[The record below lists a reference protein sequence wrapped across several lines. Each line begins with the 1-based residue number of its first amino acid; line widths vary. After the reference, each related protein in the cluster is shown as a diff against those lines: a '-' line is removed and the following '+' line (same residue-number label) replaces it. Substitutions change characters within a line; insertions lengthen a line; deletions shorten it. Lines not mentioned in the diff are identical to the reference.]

1 MSNAMAEKC
10 CGVIWNGA
18 GYRNFICGKK
28 GKVQRNGKWYCGRCD
43 PDAVAAR
50 QAERHAKWD
59 AELKAHEA
67 KRKAE
72 RIRDARAAAFPVLV
86 EALRDSAT
94 SLETIG
100 AQAGRDEFLR
110 DLTQIRGYAH
120 SRSTVARTALDQADA
135 IEKEQP

>member
-1 MSNAMAEKC
+1 MSNAKAEKC

-28 GKVQRNGKWYCGRCD
+28 GKVQRDGKWYCGRCD
-43 PDAVAAR
+43 PDAVSAR
-50 QAERHAKWD
+50 RAKTTAKWP
-59 AELKAHEA
+59 AEIQAYRD

-72 RIRDARAAAFPVLV
+72 RIRDARAAAFPMLV

-100 AQAGRDEFLR
+100 AQAGRNEFLR

-120 SRSTVARTALDQADA
+120 SRSTVARAALTQADA
-135 IEKEQP
+135 IEEQP

>member
-1 MSNAMAEKC
+1 MSNAKAEKC

-43 PDAVAAR
+43 PDAVASRNAKAEAR
-50 QAERHAKWD
+50 YQD
-59 AELKAHEA
+59 AVNARIDA
-67 KRKAE
+67 RKAA

-86 EALRDSAT
+86 EALRAIEAVQWQVSVDCGGQEFYNVAVNKASSA
-94 SLETIG
+94 L
-100 AQAGRDEFLR
+100 A
-110 DLTQIRGYAH
+110 
-120 SRSTVARTALDQADA
+120 QADA

>member
-28 GKVQRNGKWYCGRCD
+28 GKVQRDGKWYCGRCD
-43 PDAVAAR
+43 PDAVSAR
-50 QAERHAKWD
+50 RAKTTAKWP
-59 AELKAHEA
+59 AEIQAYRD

-86 EALRDSAT
+86 KALRDLLQYG
-94 SLETIG
+94 SLDDGPGSKQIE
-100 AQAGRDEFLR
+100 AQVDA
-110 DLTQIRGYAH
+110 
-120 SRSTVARTALDQADA
+120 ALAQADA